1 MWWVT
6 PSLKLK
12 WDIIW
17 TSGILHQSGLPH
29 LPGVPYLY
37 VNRPYVI
44 IILLYLFQWNF
55 TIMKSGYLDLTI
67 TPCVQ
72 STWVG
77 WWPLWPR
84 ANHWGK
90 PPASMVW
97 QEIQRVWGT
106 AKNYPGS
113 WPSWKFQVL
122 HQIQVYKG
130 NPVFIRKTKY
140 ISYFNT
146 LVYSNIMFMDDCY
159 GVQRKN
165 ILVCIPVC
173 LVLGKRNVWR
183 KLKRI
188 MC

>member
-1 MWWVT
+1 M
-6 PSLKLK
+6 SLSSCYICFNEFLLV
-12 WDIIW
+12 WNQDTWI
-17 TSGILHQSGLPH
+17 SLLHHVCNQHEWADGHCDHEPITEENHQLPWFERRSKEFEA
-29 LPGVPYLY
+29 L
-37 VNRPYVI
+37 
-44 IILLYLFQWNF
+44 Q
-55 TIMKSGYLDLTI
+55 K
-67 TPCVQ
+67 
-72 STWVG
+72 
-77 WWPLWPR
+77 
-84 ANHWGK
+84 K
-90 PPASMVW
+90 
-97 QEIQRVWGT
+97 
-106 AKNYPGS
+106 YPGS
-113 WPSWKFQVL
+113 WPSWKFRVL
-122 HQIQVYKG
+122 HQIQVYTG